1 MTPEQKEWYDLGY
14 EEQCWRYPLL
24 DHVWGDKKYFWQ
36 KAKYPKKFQKYYRQ
50 GQIQAYLDGKAEKP
64 WFYDGELNDKTHVNK
79 N

>member
-1 MTPEQKEWYDLGY
+1 MTPEQKEWYYLGY

-24 DHVWGDKKYFWQ
+24 DHVWGNKKYFWQ
-36 KAKYPKKFQKYYRQ
+36 KAKYPKKFQKYYRE

-64 WFYDGELNDKTHVNK
+64 WFYDILNNMTHTNK